1 MAVAERSG
9 VCLSTFIQDSSAV
22 LVPKYRHILFDYR
35 SPFSPSCS
43 MLELFDSSAKLVG
56 PSGSILLPD
65 DDEITRKL
73 AMLFEGQCEGMGPTQ
88 AARKFGYTKQRYFQ
102 LLEQFETQG
111 ALALQSKARGPKT
124 NYRRTEEM
132 VRQVIRHRFLDP
144 DASAEV
150 IAQKLQQ
157 AHHLISI
164 RSVERVI
171 SDFGLQKK
179 TLRLWP

>member
-1 MAVAERSG
+1 VF
-9 VCLSTFIQDSSAV
+9 CY
-22 LVPKYRHILFDYR
+22 YRHILFDLC
-35 SPFSPSCS
+35 PFSSPIWRHARV
-43 MLELFDSSAKLVG
+43 LRFFRKARRPFRFD
-56 PSGSILLPD
+56 PLPD

-73 AMLFEGQCEGMGPTQ
+73 AMLFEGQCEGLGPTL

-102 LLEQFETQG
+102 LLEQFEAQG

-132 VRQVIRHRFLDP
+132 VRQIIRHRFLDP

-179 TLRLWP
+179 TLRLSP